1 MHILQNKSHPKVSLL
16 CKEQMESYDEERI
29 ENQSHKTRDPRESS
43 SSTLEAKMAEL
54 IKTKEELKQAKD
66 NAMQSWLDSR
76 PLIDELERLKSNFA
90 NDKNQSTRSNI
101 IVSELESQLESTNTC
116 IISKKEEELKA
127 TKMINEISQALDQ
140 TREKMERLKLETD
153 EEPQARLKLKQ
164 VLCLKK
170 QTLRTLQLK
179 LQAAQLESEAFG
191 ASAAEALHYI
201 NCSEKDDT
209 IVQLSHEDYYT
220 LKGRAEEKTSLV
232 GWRVSMSME

>member
-54 IKTKEELKQAKD
+54 IKTKEELKRAKD

-90 NDKNQSTRSNI
+90 NAKNQSTRSNI

-191 ASAAEALHYI
+191 AFAAEALHYI

-232 GWRVSMSME
+232 GSRVSMSME